1 MFVFSPQ
8 IFLQKLFVLIFGIG
22 TDIIEVDRMKRE
34 LEKVPGLREKLFTPF
49 EIEYCE
55 QKKNKA
61 QHYAA
66 RFCAKEAL
74 FKAFGTGWRNG
85 FAFHHVEVVNNEL
98 GKPGFRF
105 SDQVQEFIDKEN
117 LTNIHLSITHI
128 NSLANAFVIIEII

>member
-1 MFVFSPQ
+1 M
-8 IFLQKLFVLIFGIG
+8 IFGIG
-22 TDIIEVDRMKRE
+22 TDIIEVERMKIE
-34 LEKVPGLREKLFTPF
+34 LEKVQKLREKLFTPD

-85 FAFHHVEVVNNEL
+85 FAFHEIEVVNDDQ
-98 GKPGFRF
+98 GKPYFNCSGN
-105 SDQVQEFIDKEN
+105 VLEFIKSEN
-117 LTNIHLSITHI
+117 LSNIHLSITHI
-128 NSLANAFVIIEII
+128 KELANAFVIIEKL